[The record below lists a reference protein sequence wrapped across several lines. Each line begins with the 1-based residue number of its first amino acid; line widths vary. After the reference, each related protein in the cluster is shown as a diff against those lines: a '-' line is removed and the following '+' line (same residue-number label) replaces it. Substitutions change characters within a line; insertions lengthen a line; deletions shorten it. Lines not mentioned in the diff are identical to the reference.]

1 MKNKV
6 ILALLLA
13 LCFIPSVVAVASYN
27 STKNA
32 PVDESTANSISID
45 DVNGKNYTLY
55 KTRDGD
61 EADVIIQYFLSL
73 PSKAQSIVALPD
85 SLMGQHFFKVEI
97 SSPVRKQVAE
107 YYFTTDPDTCY
118 YRTSEG
124 AAYKL
129 DPTDAEVF
137 ITSKYAESL
146 YEEAALPKLT
156 LSGAYDIQ
164 PDSAIWQY
172 KNYTGEFVD
181 ADVSEQVFEHVESYE
196 LEGGLDL
203 SFDLLPDLCTVKIT
217 GSDDNVY
224 FDGNLEDVG
233 TFNLSSTEQLN
244 VEVSARWYEDYT
256 RSFCGELEYNFTS
269 LVSAP
274 AEFYIAMP
282 VIDAGKFTAV
292 TALNVTNP
300 ANVRLSTTMED
311 EPDMTFYKY
320 DDTTAV
326 GFLPIP
332 FDTPEG
338 VYTLTFVYGG
348 TTQDITIT
356 VESEGEKRSD
366 VSVGDAILA
375 YRTED
380 SLSQFETV
388 AATLA
393 TSGSTTKYFSG
404 SWGTGV
410 PDGST
415 LMRGFGRDIYVNGD
429 ATPLYRN
436 NGVDYQASA
445 GLDVTACNG
454 GEVVYASS
462 ECTYAGNMVVIEH
475 GFGLKTWYYNLGSID
490 VAVGDVVEKGEK
502 IGTTGQTG
510 FGLQVGAHVAMSVG
524 STFVSPYDTWAN
536 SENHGK
542 VAIAKIDE

>member
-6 ILALLLA
+6 ILAILLA

-27 STKNA
+27 ATKSA
-32 PVDESTANSISID
+32 PVDQNTANSISID
-45 DVNGKNYTLY
+45 DVNGKNFSLI
-55 KTRDGD
+55 KSSDGD
-61 EADVIIQYFLSL
+61 EADNIIKYFLSL
-73 PSKAQSIVALPD
+73 PTKAQSIVALPD
-85 SLMGQHFFKVEI
+85 SLMGQKFFKVEI

-107 YYFTTDPDTCY
+107 YYFSTDPNTCY
-118 YRTSEG
+118 YRTAEG
-124 AAYKL
+124 AAYKI
-129 DPTDAEVF
+129 DPADAEVF

-146 YEEAALPKLT
+146 YGEAAMPKLT

-164 PDSAIWQY
+164 PDKAIWQY

-181 ADVSEQVFEHVESYE
+181 ADVTEQVFEHVESYE

-203 SFDLLPDLCTVKIT
+203 SFDLVPDLCTVKII
-217 GSDDNVY
+217 GKDDKVY
-224 FDGNLEDVG
+224 FDGNLSDVG
-233 TFNLSSTEQLN
+233 TLNLSSTEQLN
-244 VEVSARWYEDYT
+244 VDVSARWYEDPT
-256 RSFCGELEYNFTS
+256 RSFCGELDYSFTS

-274 AEFYIAMP
+274 AEFYIGMP
-282 VIDAGKFTAV
+282 TIGAGKFTAV
-292 TALNVTNP
+292 TAFNVTNP
-300 ANVRLSTTMED
+300 ANVRLTTTMEG
-311 EPDMTFYKY
+311 EPGMTFYKY

-332 FDTPEG
+332 SDTPEG

-356 VESEGEKRSD
+356 VENEGAKRSD
-366 VSVGDAILA
+366 VSVGDTVLSF
-375 YRTED
+375 RSED
-380 SLSQFETV
+380 NLRQFETV

-393 TSGSTTKYFSG
+393 TSGSSVKHFEG

-415 LMRGFGRDIYVNGD
+415 LMRGFGRDIYVNGG

-445 GLDVTACNG
+445 GLDVTACNA

-462 ECTYAGNMVVIEH
+462 ECAYAGNMVVIEH

-490 VAVGDVVEKGEK
+490 VAVGDVVTKGAK

-536 SENHGK
+536 SEHFGK
-542 VAIAKIDE
+542 VIIAKIDE